1 MAKLQRNAVGLAV
14 LLSALAICATVA
26 ALGSKA
32 VTELHEITLS
42 VSADRSLTVR
52 NGSKSAVSVHSAM
65 MIEQAVGAAKWERL
79 AVQNLLLRSR
89 CDAPKPEMIS
99 IASGASMTALPWTGR
114 HCASQCA
121 ESCRAEVQY
130 PPGQYRY
137 VVKTAQ
143 AVELTSG
150 AFALP

>member
-1 MAKLQRNAVGLAV
+1 MAKLQRHAVGLAV
-14 LLSALAICATVA
+14 LLSALATCATVA

-32 VTELHEITLS
+32 VTELQEITLS
-42 VSADRSLTVR
+42 LGAGRSLTVH
-52 NGSKSAVSVHSAM
+52 NGAKSAVSVHSAM
-65 MIEQAVGAAKWERL
+65 MVEQAVSAAKWERL
-79 AVQNLLLRSR
+79 AVQNLLLRSS

-99 IASGASMTALPWTGR
+99 IAAGASLTALPWTGR

-143 AVELTSG
+143 GVELTSSG
-150 AFALP
+150 FALP

>member
-1 MAKLQRNAVGLAV
+1 MAKLQRHAIGAAV
-14 LLSALAICATVA
+14 LLSALTICATVS

-32 VTELHEITLS
+32 VTELQEITLNLG
-42 VSADRSLTVR
+42 ADRSLTVR
-52 NGSKSAVSVHSAM
+52 NAAKSAVSVHSAM
-65 MIEQAVGAAKWERL
+65 MIEQAVSAAKWERL

-89 CDAPKPEMIS
+89 CDAPKTEMTLIE
-99 IASGASMTALPWTGR
+99 SGASLTALPWTGR

-137 VVKTAQ
+137 VVKTAHG
-143 AVELTSG
+143 VELTSSG
-150 AFALP
+150 FALP